1 MPPEFFNWIKK
12 FIQNIWKSQFPMHNM
27 KQNLYRSH
35 THKTCYYNKA
45 KCLDWNKNVFQWKT
59 TCENITTS
67 TSRSSSRIKVLVSL
81 FSFPLYF
88 FILLIYARII
98 QHLLLMF
105 SPAEE
110 GTLYSKSIFQMPT
123 NLAIFTYSSHFIIR
137 IVSLFPM
144 AKQKQPPRGVFKKR
158 CSENMQQIYRRTPM
172 RKRDFNKA
180 ALKLYWNLPSAWVFS
195 CKIAAYFQ
203 NTFSQRSTLRWLL
216 LAKLTFWS
224 KLVGQ
229 KSSAEKIS
237 EKWIR
242 GSNIV
247 LSTLFLTVFVFKPIV
262 TFNFPNV

>member
-35 THKTCYYNKA
+35 THKTCYYNIA

-105 SPAEE
+105 HQLRKA
-110 GTLYSKSIFQMPT
+110 LY
-123 NLAIFTYSSHFIIR
+123 
-137 IVSLFPM
+137 IVNQFFKCQLIWLFSL
-144 AKQKQPPRGVFKKR
+144 
-158 CSENMQQIYRRTPM
+158 
-172 RKRDFNKA
+172 
-180 ALKLYWNLPSAWVFS
+180 
-195 CKIAAYFQ
+195 
-203 NTFSQRSTLRWLL
+203 
-216 LAKLTFWS
+216 
-224 KLVGQ
+224 
-229 KSSAEKIS
+229 
-237 EKWIR
+237 
-242 GSNIV
+242 IV
-247 LSTLFLTVFVFKPIV
+247 LILSFA
-262 TFNFPNV
+262 